1 MSWAIDFS
9 GLRPQL
15 RSLIRVQSPPPRALS
30 NNALTAYLFSAGG
43 KLPVALSITLKLE
56 DVWYI
61 SFCILCFA
69 CCWSLAVGFGVT
81 PPNFSMITTMILD
94 VMQLQRI
101 GNTVCKPMAQV
112 FARLELNEL
121 LRLLQYCFVGRF
133 VCVLKGVLCVLPP
146 GA

>member
-1 MSWAIDFS
+1 MVYQLLYSVFCMLLVLGSW
-9 GLRPQL
+9 LWC
-15 RSLIRVQSPPPRALS
+15 
-30 NNALTAYLFSAGG
+30 N
-43 KLPVALSITLKLE
+43 
-56 DVWYI
+56 
-61 SFCILCFA
+61 
-69 CCWSLAVGFGVT
+69 

>member
-1 MSWAIDFS
+1 M
-9 GLRPQL
+9 
-15 RSLIRVQSPPPRALS
+15 
-30 NNALTAYLFSAGG
+30 
-43 KLPVALSITLKLE
+43 ALSITLKLE

-61 SFCILCFA
+61 SFCILCLHVVGP
-69 CCWSLAVGFGVT
+69 WQLALVLP

-133 VCVLKGVLCVLPP
+133 VGVLKGVLCVLPP